1 MCIRDRVENIS
12 RSVKSKILFKNIS
25 FDLPNNK
32 ITGLLGANGAGK
44 TSLFKALAGLSKID
58 NGAISF
64 YEKNL
69 HSMSLEERSNA
80 GLNYVPQENSLFDD
94 LSLQENLEA
103 VIELKFKGV
112 SEEKFKQI
120 KDLLEVMK
128 LTDKAKTKSKFLSGG
143 EKRKTEILRSILL
156 DSKYIL
162 LDEPFAGVD
171 PISVE
176 EIIKILKKFKKNLG
190 IFISDHNFRDVIN
203 VCDEIILLNQGE
215 LLLQGT
221 PNQVKNNPIAK
232 KLYFGELN

>member
-1 MCIRDRVENIS
+1 MIKGENIS
-12 RSVKSKILFKNIS
+12 RSVKAKILFKNIS

-58 NGAISF
+58 NGSIRF

-156 DSKYIL
+156 DSRYIL

>member
-1 MCIRDRVENIS
+1 MIKVENIS

-190 IFISDHNFRDVIN
+190 IFISDHNYRDVIN

>member
-1 MCIRDRVENIS
+1 MIKVENIS

-58 NGAISF
+58 NGSISF

-103 VIELKFKGV
+103 VIELKFKV
-112 SEEKFKQI
+112 ISKEKFRQI
-120 KDLLEVMK
+120 KNLLEVMK
-128 LTDKAKTKSKFLSGG
+128 LKDKAKIKSKFLSGG

-190 IFISDHNFRDVIN
+190 IFISDHNFRDVMN

-221 PNQVKNNPIAK
+221 PNQVKNNSIAK

>member
-1 MCIRDRVENIS
+1 MIKVENIS

-44 TSLFKALAGLSKID
+44 TSLFKSLAGLSKID
-58 NGAISF
+58 NGSISF

-103 VIELKFKGV
+103 VIELKFKAV
-112 SEEKFKQI
+112 SEDKFKQI

-221 PNQVKNNPIAK
+221 PNQVKNNSIAK

>member
-1 MCIRDRVENIS
+1 MIKVENIS

-25 FDLPNNK
+25 FDLPNKK

-58 NGAISF
+58 NGSISF

-103 VIELKFKGV
+103 VIELKFKV
-112 SEEKFKQI
+112 ISKEKFRQI
-120 KDLLEVMK
+120 KNLLEVMK
-128 LTDKAKTKSKFLSGG
+128 LKDKAKIKSKFLSGG

>member
-1 MCIRDRVENIS
+1 MIKVENIS

-58 NGAISF
+58 EGTISF
-64 YEKNL
+64 CEESL
-69 HSMSLEERSNA
+69 HLMSLEERSNA

-94 LSLQENLEA
+94 LTLQENLEA
-103 VIELKFKGV
+103 VVELKFKKV
-112 SEEKFKQI
+112 SKEKFRQI
-120 KDLLEVMK
+120 KNLLDIMK
-128 LTDKAKTKSKFLSGG
+128 LEDKANINSKFLSGG

-221 PNQVKNNPIAK
+221 PKQVKNNPIAK

>member
-1 MCIRDRVENIS
+1 MIKVENIS

-103 VIELKFKGV
+103 VIELKFKAV

>member
-1 MCIRDRVENIS
+1 MIKVENIS
-12 RSVKSKILFKNIS
+12 RSLKSKILFKNIS

-58 NGAISF
+58 NGSISF

-103 VIELKFKGV
+103 VIELKFKAV

>member
-1 MCIRDRVENIS
+1 MIKVENIS
-12 RSVKSKILFKNIS
+12 KSIGSKLLFKNIS

-32 ITGLLGANGAGK
+32 IIGLLGANGAGK
-44 TSLFKALAGLSKID
+44 TSVFKAISGLSKID
-58 NGAISF
+58 SGKIKF
-64 YEKNL
+64 YDENL
-69 HSMSLEERSNA
+69 HLMTLEQRSNA

-94 LSLQENLEA
+94 LSLKENLEA
-103 VIELKFKGV
+103 IVELRFKEI
-112 SEEKFKQI
+112 SSDKSKQI
-120 KDLLEVMK
+120 ENLLDLMK
-128 LTDKAKTKSKFLSGG
+128 LTDKANTKSKFLSGG
-143 EKRKTEILRSILL
+143 EKRKTEILRAILL
-156 DSKYIL
+156 DSKFIL

-176 EIIKILKKFKKNLG
+176 EIIKILKNFKKDLG

-221 PNQVKNNPIAK
+221 PNQVKNNSLAK

>member
-1 MCIRDRVENIS
+1 MIKVENIS

-58 NGAISF
+58 EGKICFFEES
-64 YEKNL
+64 L
-69 HSMSLEERSNA
+69 HLMSLEERSNA

-103 VIELKFKGV
+103 VVELKFKKV
-112 SEEKFKQI
+112 SKEKFKQI
-120 KDLLEVMK
+120 KSLLDIMNLE
-128 LTDKAKTKSKFLSGG
+128 DKANIKSKFLSGG

-176 EIIKILKKFKKNLG
+176 EIIKILKKFKKDLG

>member
-1 MCIRDRVENIS
+1 MIKVENIS

-58 NGAISF
+58 EGKICFFEES
-64 YEKNL
+64 L
-69 HSMSLEERSNA
+69 HLMSLEERSNA

-103 VIELKFKGV
+103 VVELKFKKV
-112 SEEKFKQI
+112 SKEKFKQI
-120 KDLLEVMK
+120 KILLDIMNLE
-128 LTDKAKTKSKFLSGG
+128 DKANIKSKFLSGG

-176 EIIKILKKFKKNLG
+176 EIIKILKKFKKDLG

-232 KLYFGELN
+232 KLYFGEMN

>member
-1 MCIRDRVENIS
+1 M
-12 RSVKSKILFKNIS
+12 
-25 FDLPNNK
+25 PNNK

-58 NGAISF
+58 EGKICFFEES
-64 YEKNL
+64 L
-69 HSMSLEERSNA
+69 HLMSLEERSNA

-103 VIELKFKGV
+103 VVELKFKKV
-112 SEEKFKQI
+112 SKEKFKQI
-120 KDLLEVMK
+120 KSLLDIMNLE
-128 LTDKAKTKSKFLSGG
+128 DKANIKSKFLSGG

-176 EIIKILKKFKKNLG
+176 EIIKILKKFKKDLG

-232 KLYFGELN
+232 KLYFGEMN

>member
-1 MCIRDRVENIS
+1 MIKVENIS

-58 NGAISF
+58 NGSIRF

-103 VIELKFKGV
+103 VIELKFKAV

-221 PNQVKNNPIAK
+221 PKQVKNKPISK
-232 KLYFGELN
+232 KLYYGELN

>member
-1 MCIRDRVENIS
+1 MIKDENIS

-103 VIELKFKGV
+103 VIELKFKAV

>member
-1 MCIRDRVENIS
+1 MIKVENIS

-58 NGAISF
+58 NGSISF

-103 VIELKFKGV
+103 VIELKFKAV

-120 KDLLEVMK
+120 KDLLDVMK

>member
-1 MCIRDRVENIS
+1 MIKVNNIS
-12 RSVKSKILFKNIS
+12 RSVKSKILFQNIS

-58 NGAISF
+58 SGNIKF
-64 YEKNL
+64 HEKDL
-69 HSMSLEERSNA
+69 EIMSLEQRSNA

-103 VIELKFKGV
+103 IIELKFKKV
-112 SEEKFKQI
+112 SSEKSDQI
-120 KDLLEVMK
+120 TSLLDVMN
-128 LTDKAKTKSKFLSGG
+128 LTDKANTKSKFLSGG

-156 DSKYIL
+156 DSKFIL

-176 EIIKILKKFKKNLG
+176 EIIKMLKIFKKDLG
-190 IFISDHNFRDVIN
+190 IFLSDHSFRDVMN

-221 PNQVKNNPIAK
+221 PNQVKNDPLAK

>member
-1 MCIRDRVENIS
+1 MIKVENIS

-58 NGAISF
+58 NGSISF

-103 VIELKFKGV
+103 VIELKFKAV

-221 PNQVKNNPIAK
+221 PNQVKNKPIAK

>member
-1 MCIRDRVENIS
+1 MIKVENIS
-12 RSVKSKILFKNIS
+12 KSVKSKLLFKNIS

-32 ITGLLGANGAGK
+32 IIGLLGANGAGK
-44 TSLFKALAGLSKID
+44 TSVFKAISGLSKID
-58 NGAISF
+58 SGKIKF
-64 YEKNL
+64 YDQNL
-69 HSMSLEERSNA
+69 HLMTLEERSNA

-94 LSLQENLEA
+94 LSLKENLEA
-103 VIELKFKGV
+103 IVELKFKEI
-112 SEEKFKQI
+112 SSDKSKQI
-120 KDLLEVMK
+120 ENLLDLMK
-128 LTDKAKTKSKFLSGG
+128 LTDKANTKSKFLSGG
-143 EKRKTEILRSILL
+143 EKRKTEILRAILL
-156 DSKYIL
+156 DSKFIL

-176 EIIKILKKFKKNLG
+176 EIIKILKNFKKDLG

-221 PNQVKNNPIAK
+221 PNQVKNNSLAK